1 MAQIEEMLLQVLQG
15 SAESSADQRAV
26 RRNTC

>member
-15 SAESSADQRAV
+15 SAESKADQRAE
-26 RRNTC
+26 RRSTC